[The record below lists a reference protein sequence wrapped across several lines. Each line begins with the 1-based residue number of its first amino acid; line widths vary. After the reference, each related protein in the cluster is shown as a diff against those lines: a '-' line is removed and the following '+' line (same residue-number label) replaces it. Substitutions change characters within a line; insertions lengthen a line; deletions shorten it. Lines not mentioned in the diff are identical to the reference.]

1 MATTESK
8 RSPLH
13 RRIGRFH
20 RAVWELHLRRLG
32 HLRRYYFFHV
42 VWAFPVAT
50 LLAIASG
57 PHRLL
62 DLWFIATITWLSLSW
77 RVPAPAAR
85 ADRDIEPPRRWWPS
99 YRWPVTA
106 ALMLCVTLM
115 AISAAPRVEA
125 VANALEAPEV
135 AFAVELLVQ
144 AALGALILSTA
155 YYFLFGYI
163 AALFRITLQW
173 RTDREASGVH
183 TPKRSEIRFIT
194 GRMTTSKIYLVL
206 LILSFGALSYSYGFF
221 LVFLPFTLP
230 MTFFRSP
237 WKRDVKRSSTAIV
250 PHLQVVTLGAAAL
263 SQFIPSDEFINDV
276 ALLLLME
283 PLLSVFMEP
292 DLATVVI
299 ATTIV
304 LYIFFAVTALKGNI
318 VAIQESRQTS
328 AALSIRSD
336 AEVYVDSD
344 GHARTLNN
352 YVRRSTGAV
361 VGITGLRG
369 AGKTA
374 LLKHILAQF
383 RNRYAVVWMTAP
395 VSRQEGFAFLM
406 SVCRTICLQ
415 AIDDVSPV
423 LYGRT
428 RDWQQALGELVRRSA
443 GTLSIVIVVF
453 AVAWVAGPI
462 GNTFEASLTGEQPA
476 SPVPGWVRIGDRIVP
491 TGYGGRRIAVDPVF
505 SRVLDAE
512 RRVIGNLTREI
523 DTELDALKTPRSAS
537 SGRILMSVVPSISPV
552 GFELMRVGSRKTG
565 YANADRRLQW
575 LRESVRE
582 ADYWRGKSTRGRL
595 MGIRHSQEFNTA
607 FSDYWGSHQFQDMGP
622 RTRKF
627 VRLHESYYRYILRG
641 VMPPIVQDQDGKF
654 KPSYNFRMANVAL
667 QILRGHPALDGHLQ
681 AEMERLR
688 SLLGVTD
695 PIVRNQELAGIV
707 LLAAFL
713 EAAEATGA
721 DHEGNHFLE
730 PGGIRELR
738 GILGRYLKL
747 LDKVEADEPGA
758 VFRND
763 VSEAAF
769 DSNDLWNRYGASVVS
784 VWPFGLALLIVLF
797 GPAIWRSGNFIA
809 RGVLN
814 WKLLALV
821 RASEDF
827 LEFLDY
833 SEGREASRG
842 LFVRG
847 LSFATKRNLTSR
859 TLTLQSLTD
868 RYLVYVRSLRDH
880 YNGKVIV
887 VIDEL
892 DKVSDSEHVRD
903 ILLELKGALFEDGC
917 YYLISISE
925 DAARAFQGRFTEGR
939 DIFESSFDDIVE
951 VDSIGTETAHR
962 MVSRR
967 LATDRSLPEMDGA
980 AIDVLTMF
988 SGGIPREIVRHL
1000 RESVMANGT
1009 PTAFGSREVG
1019 VDVIRSEANKLL
1031 NEVVETPVG
1040 GGELEKLESN
1050 CARMVDMLDNVS
1062 DDEPWPPEMS
1072 RLLEDNLAIL
1082 DPGNLRRELDLASRR
1097 ETLADIEAGRSTD
1110 GDGDRLG
1117 KLRTQARR
1125 MAGVQACIRLK
1136 VMNTVMR
1143 HVWTGTKAQWRPFV
1157 PDVIRCLRLV
1167 MRQPSLAE
1175 VQLTRIDE
1183 RLGASRRKPAATE

>member
-1 MATTESK
+1 
-8 RSPLH
+8 
-13 RRIGRFH
+13 
-20 RAVWELHLRRLG
+20 
-32 HLRRYYFFHV
+32 
-42 VWAFPVAT
+42 
-50 LLAIASG
+50 
-57 PHRLL
+57 
-62 DLWFIATITWLSLSW
+62 
-77 RVPAPAAR
+77 
-85 ADRDIEPPRRWWPS
+85 
-99 YRWPVTA
+99 
-106 ALMLCVTLM
+106 MLCVALM

-125 VANALEAPEV
+125 IANALEAPDV
-135 AFAVELLVQ
+135 GFAVELLTQ
-144 AALGALILSTA
+144 AVLGALILSTA

-173 RTDREASGVH
+173 RTEPEAPGVYV
-183 TPKRSEIRFIT
+183 PKRSEIRFIT
-194 GRMTTSKIYLVL
+194 GRMTRSKIYLVL
-206 LILSFGALSYSYGFF
+206 LSLPLGALSSSFGTADPYGLFSAFF
-221 LVFLPFTLP
+221 LFTLP
-230 MTFFRSP
+230 MIFFRSP
-237 WKRDVKRSSTAIV
+237 WKNDGKHSVTAIV
-250 PHLQVVTLGAAAL
+250 PHLQVVTLGAVSL
-263 SQFIPSDEFINDV
+263 SQFIPSDEFL
-276 ALLLLME
+276 AGETLLLLMQ

-292 DLATVVI
+292 DPTTVVI

-304 LYIFFAVTALKGNI
+304 LYIVSAATALKGSI
-318 VAIQESRQTS
+318 VAVQESRQIS

-336 AEVYVDSD
+336 AEIYVDSD

-374 LLKHILAQF
+374 LLKHVLAQF

-443 GTLSIVIVVF
+443 GTLSIIIVVI
-453 AVAWVAGPI
+453 AVAWVARPV
-462 GNTFEASLTGEQPA
+462 GNTPEVSWTGEQPA
-476 SPVPGWVRIGDRIVP
+476 SPLPDRVRIGNRIVP
-491 TGYGGRRIAVDPVF
+491 TWYSSRSVQVGRGF
-505 SRVLDAE
+505 SRVLNAE
-512 RRVIGNLTREI
+512 RRVIGNLIREI
-523 DTELDALKTPRSAS
+523 DTELDELKTPRSAS
-537 SGRILMSVVPSISPV
+537 SRRILMSVVPSISPV
-552 GFELMRVGSRKTG
+552 GFELMRVGSTDTG

-575 LRESVRE
+575 LHESVRE
-582 ADYWRGKSTRGRL
+582 TDYWRDKSTRDWMITNL
-595 MGIRHSQEFNTA
+595 HSLEFDAA
-607 FSDYWGSHQFQDMGP
+607 FSEYWDSRHFQRGHP
-622 RTRKF
+622 QTSKF
-627 VRLHESYYRYILRG
+627 VRLHESYYRYVLGGDELPITRG
-641 VMPPIVQDQDGKF
+641 PDGIF
-654 KPSYNFRMANVAL
+654 SANDSFRLTNSAL

-681 AEMERLR
+681 TEMERLR
-688 SLLGVTD
+688 SLLRVTD

-713 EAAEATGA
+713 EAAEATSA
-721 DHEGNHFLE
+721 DHERVHFLE
-730 PGGIRELR
+730 PDGIRELR

-747 LDKVEADEPGA
+747 LDKVETDEPGT

-763 VSEAAF
+763 VSEAGF
-769 DSNDLWNRYGASVVS
+769 DSSDLWNRYGARAVS
-784 VWPFGLALLIVLF
+784 AWPFGLALLIVLF
-797 GPAIWRSGNFIA
+797 GPAIWRSGNFIV

-821 RASEDF
+821 RAFEDF

-842 LFVRG
+842 LSMRG

-892 DKVSDSEHVRD
+892 DKVADSEHVRD
-903 ILLELKGALFEDGC
+903 IFLELKGALFEDGC

-925 DAARAFQGRFTEGR
+925 DAARAFRGRFTEGR

-962 MVSRR
+962 MVNRR

-1000 RESVMANGT
+1000 RESVMASGT
-1009 PTAFGSREVG
+1009 PTAFGSREVA
-1019 VDVIRSEANKLL
+1019 VDVVRSEANKLL
-1031 NEVVETPVG
+1031 NEVVETSVG
-1040 GGELEKLESN
+1040 GEELEKLESN
-1050 CARMVDMLDNVS
+1050 CARMVGMLENVS
-1062 DDEPWPPEMS
+1062 DDETWPPEMS
-1072 RLLEDNLAIL
+1072 KLLEDNLAIL
-1082 DPGNLRRELDLASRR
+1082 DPGNHLRKLDLASQR
-1097 ETLADIEAGRSTD
+1097 EALADIEAGRSAG

-1117 KLRTQARR
+1117 KLRMQARR

-1136 VMNTVMR
+1136 VMDTVMR
-1143 HVWTGTKAQWRPFV
+1143 HVWTGTEVEWRPFV

-1167 MRQPSLAE
+1167 MPQPSLAE

-1183 RLGASRRKPAATE
+1183 RLGASRREPAATE